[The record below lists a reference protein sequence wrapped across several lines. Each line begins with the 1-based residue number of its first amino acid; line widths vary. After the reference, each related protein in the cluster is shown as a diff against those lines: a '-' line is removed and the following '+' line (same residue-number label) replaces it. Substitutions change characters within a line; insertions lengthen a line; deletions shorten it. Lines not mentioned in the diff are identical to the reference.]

1 VGSELVTYYQLSDS
15 DKSLKDI
22 LSVCSSSVIGLII
35 INNSDSRLLSDD
47 IVKNGTSASIP
58 VYIVSSRDGKDLI
71 SYVQKHSE
79 GSVQVKM
86 VVENGT
92 VLSDSM
98 IDRSI
103 GWFCLCSFVQ

>member
-1 VGSELVTYYQLSDS
+1 MGSELVTYYQLSDS

-58 VYIVSSRDGKDLI
+58 VYIIIVSSWDGKDLI
-71 SYVQKHSE
+71 F
-79 GSVQVKM
+79 
-86 VVENGT
+86 
-92 VLSDSM
+92 
-98 IDRSI
+98 I
-103 GWFCLCSFVQ
+103 CSKA